1 MKDLAQERVLL
12 VEDDDSFRRALA
24 EVLSADGYEITTA
37 PDAAAA
43 LEVLQQET
51 IDAVVTD
58 LRMPGM
64 KGEQLLAEI
73 RAIWPEVPVVAIT
86 AFGSVQGAL
95 DLVRAGAADYL
106 TKPFRTRDLVSALE
120 RVLEATR
127 DRRRQARARRNMGE
141 YLDEMVGATRPMLRL
156 FDRIGRVAA
165 SPAPVLIT
173 GESGTG
179 KELVARAIHRASGR
193 GAFIPLNCGAIP
205 DHLLESELFGHVQGA
220 FTGADREKPGLFQ
233 AAAGGTLFLDEIA
246 ELPLPLQPKLLR
258 ALESGEVRPV
268 GETKP
273 QHVDVRIVAA
283 THQDLESRVTAGEF
297 RDDLFWRLNV
307 LHLEI
312 PPLRERPG
320 DIPLLVED
328 FLARVPGRT
337 GGRDVQISTEALA
350 LLIEQPWPGNVR
362 QLFSVLERA
371 IAFSDL
377 PEITPDDLP
386 ESIRTTGRAQQIAR
400 DAAERQLTLAE
411 VEREVIFEAL
421 RRAGGKKTLA
431 AERLGIPR
439 RSLYRRLEEYG
450 ESSEP

>member
-1 MKDLAQERVLL
+1 MLL
-12 VEDDDSFRRALA
+12 
-24 EVLSADGYEITTA
+24 
-37 PDAAAA
+37 
-43 LEVLQQET
+43 
-51 IDAVVTD
+51 
-58 LRMPGM
+58 
-64 KGEQLLAEI
+64 
-73 RAIWPEVPVVAIT
+73 
-86 AFGSVQGAL
+86 
-95 DLVRAGAADYL
+95 
-106 TKPFRTRDLVSALE
+106 
-120 RVLEATR
+120 
-127 DRRRQARARRNMGE
+127 
-141 YLDEMVGATRPMLRL
+141 L

-165 SPAPVLIT
+165 SPAPVLIS
-173 GESGTG
+173 GETGTG

-193 GAFIPLNCGAIP
+193 GAFIPVNCGAIP
-205 DHLLESELFGHVQGA
+205 DHLLESELFGHAQGA

-233 AAAGGTLFLDEIA
+233 AADGGTLFLDEIA

-268 GETKP
+268 GHTEP
-273 QHVDVRIVAA
+273 RHVDVRIVAA

-328 FLARVPGRT
+328 FLARVPGRA

-371 IAFSDL
+371 VAFSDL

-400 DAAERQLTLAE
+400 GAAERQLTLAD

-421 RRAGGKKTLA
+421 RRAGGNKTLA